1 MTRLPLLLTLVLA
14 LAACDTTEP
23 RPASTEAVYVG
34 NQGIFSDNGGS
45 VTRFDPATGTTSA
58 VPGVDGLVQN
68 VVVYNDRLYVLLNF
82 SDSFTTNR
90 GRIDVYDLRTGARE
104 RQIAVGTPRSMA
116 VVSGTAFVS
125 NLYGGTVT
133 PVALATGQAGPPIPV
148 ADNPEGVVA
157 VGQRVYVA
165 NWGFGYFEFLSVID
179 AASLSPRQPVDVCVG
194 PRALLADNE
203 SEVWV
208 FCTGRFDF
216 TTGTVEANGEVV
228 VLNGATAAVV
238 ARFPVDGTLGTSAL
252 GQDAAFSASRN
263 EAFVAHGGGLLR
275 FNTATNTAAGRL
287 DVPGAEVS
295 AVAFDDATGR
305 LVLGRMNATNPYA
318 ADGFVTFHDPATG
331 AETGRFGAG
340 VIPSAVA
347 FRQTFDARI
356 AGR

>member
-23 RPASTEAVYVG
+23 RPASTEAVFVG

-45 VTRFDPATGTTSA
+45 VTRYDPATGATSA

-68 VVVYNDRLYVLLNF
+68 VAVHNDRLYVLLNF
-82 SDSFTTNR
+82 SDSFDTGR

-104 RQIAVGTPRSMA
+104 RQIVVGTPRSMA
-116 VVSGTAFVS
+116 IVGGTAFVS
-125 NLYGGTVT
+125 NFYGATVT

-148 ADNPEGVVA
+148 AHHPEGVVA

-165 NWGFGYFEFLSVID
+165 NWGQGFFEFLSVLD
-179 AASLSPRQPVDVCVG
+179 AASLSPRNPVDVCVG
-194 PRALLADNE
+194 PRALAADNE
-203 SEVWV
+203 GEVWV

-216 TTGTVEANGEVV
+216 STGAVAANGEVV
-228 VLNGATAAVV
+228 VLNGSTAAVV
-238 ARFPVDGTLGTSAL
+238 ARFPVEGTLGTSAL

-263 EAFVAHGGGLLR
+263 EVFVAHAGGLLR
-275 FNTATNTAAGRL
+275 FDTATNAPAGRL
-287 DVPGAEVS
+287 DMSGAEIS

-305 LVLGRMNATNPYA
+305 LVLGRMSATNPYA
-318 ADGFVTFHDPATG
+318 ADGFVSFHDPSTG
-331 AETGRFGAG
+331 AETGRFEAG

>member
-1 MTRLPLLLTLVLA
+1 MIRLPLLLALVFV

-23 RPASTEAVYVG
+23 RPATTEAVFVG

-45 VTRFDPATGTTSA
+45 VTRFDPATGATSA

-68 VVVYNDRLYVLLNF
+68 VVVHNDRLYVLLNF

-104 RQIAVGTPRSMA
+104 RQIEVGTPRSMA
-116 VVSGTAFVS
+116 IVGGTAFVS
-125 NLYGGTVT
+125 NLYSATVT
-133 PVALATGQAGPPIPV
+133 PVALATGQAGTPIPV
-148 ADNPEGVVA
+148 ASNPEGLVA

-165 NWGFGYFEFLSVID
+165 NWGLGNFDFLNVLD
-179 AASLSPRQPVDVCVG
+179 AASYSTRESVNVCVG
-194 PRALLADNE
+194 PRALVADNE
-203 SEVWV
+203 GEVWV

-216 TTGTVEANGEVV
+216 TTGTVEVNGEVM

-238 ARFPVDGTLGTSAL
+238 ARFPVEGTLGTSAL

-263 EAFVAHGGGLLR
+263 EVFVAHGGGLLR
-275 FNTATNTAAGRL
+275 FNTATNAPAGHL
-287 DVPGAEVS
+287 DVPGDEVS

-318 ADGFVTFHDPATG
+318 ADGFVSFHDPSTG
-331 AETGRFGAG
+331 AETSRFEAG